1 MDKLR
6 DLVRREMPKDIVAV
20 VVVTSDMNPIMGI
33 GIPCRDLCGGLAIG
47 IVHATPTNRNRDPIG
62 ESHRESTIVIGG
74 DKVETVERIRNG
86 IGVRHCVFP
95 MLVSLNAPDRIR
107 TYDLVFRKDPR
118 YPLRYGS
125 NPKLSLSP
133 CEHRRQLPFFDV
145 LVVSYPIEHRVIVI
159 DHQCSVALIQHL
171 IAFTKYRCLCV
182 VW

>member
-1 MDKLR
+1 MVDVLHHLNLALAHEEERRLLLGAWKSS
-6 DLVRREMPKDIVAV
+6 LV
-20 VVVTSDMNPIMGI
+20 
-33 GIPCRDLCGGLAIG
+33 
-47 IVHATPTNRNRDPIG
+47 
-62 ESHRESTIVIGG
+62 
-74 DKVETVERIRNG
+74 
-86 IGVRHCVFP
+86 
-95 MLVSLNAPDRIR
+95 LVSLNAPDRIR